1 MRVTKRTL
9 SLAALVAGGV
19 AGGVGVHTWV
29 LNRGIDPV
37 YEDDTALAGWADR
50 LAHPPSSVEVP
61 VDIALPE
68 TSTGQRLREGVPL
81 PVDRSLKVED
91 PESHGD
97 TADRDRFALVAATSE
112 LLLTV
117 SKRMVRFEGSEVLP
131 VPADP
136 TRGFDA
142 KYKHSEADLKLREG
156 AVAPLAYARE
166 RAWTL
171 RKKLGQLESQENLLV
186 MADRDLPCRLLAE
199 VFFTAGALYFI
210 PHLVGGRAGRVVDM
224 GISEQDRLDWLVRV
238 AVLPQTFELALPHER
253 GVIEC
258 ERGRVDERDGARFI
272 TIARRDEGYDF
283 EALSDCARRVEKAFV
298 HELVYAVAPAP
309 AVSVQILVSTIDALR
324 KDAARDVEI
333 GLDFSPFLMADH

>member
-19 AGGVGVHTWV
+19 TAGAGV

-37 YEDDTALAGWADR
+37 YDDDTALAGWADR
-50 LAHPPSSVEVP
+50 LAHPPSSVDVP

-68 TSTGQRLREGVPL
+68 TSTGRPLRKGVPL
-81 PVDRSLKVED
+81 PVDRSLNVED
-91 PESHGD
+91 PEAPGDAAHG
-97 TADRDRFALVAATSE
+97 DRFALVATTSE

-117 SKRMVRFEGSEVLP
+117 SKRTVRFEGREVLQ

-136 TRGFDA
+136 TRGFDVD
-142 KYKHSEADLKLREG
+142 YKHFESDYRLREG
-156 AVAPLAYARE
+156 AVAPLAYARQ

-171 RKKLGQLESQENLLV
+171 RKKLGQLESREDLLV

-199 VFFTAGALYFI
+199 IFFTAGALYFI
-210 PHLVGGRAGRVVDM
+210 PHLVGGRAGRVVDL
-224 GISEQDRLDWLVRV
+224 GLSEQNRLDWLVRV

-258 ERGRVDERDGARFI
+258 ARGRVDERDGARFI
-272 TIARRDEGYDF
+272 TIARGDDGYDF
-283 EALSDCARRVEKAFV
+283 EALSDCARRVEKAFF
-298 HELVYAVAPAP
+298 HELVYGVAPAP
-309 AVSVQILVSTIDALR
+309 GVSVQVLVTTIDALR

-333 GLDFSPFLMADH
+333 GLDLSQFLMAGLPGH